1 MRSYLVRRLLTLPVL
16 LLGIS
21 IISFTLLNLAPGDPA
36 YSILKDRNSGEEP
49 APEDILALRKE
60 LRLDDPV
67 VVRYGRW
74 LLGAVQGDL
83 GVSYRGGQPIMR
95 ELWQRFPAT
104 LMLTGT
110 ALLLATVVGIPL
122 GIGAALRRGSST
134 DGLSRLLALV
144 GAAIPSYVLA
154 LLLILVI
161 GVKLNWL
168 PTIGYGSPKHLI
180 LPAIALAAG
189 SSAQLMRLTR
199 ASMLEVLQQ
208 DYVRTARAKGL
219 NERVVICVHA
229 LKNALLP
236 VVTVLGI
243 NLGHLLGGTVI
254 VESIFSWPGVG
265 KYAVDSIFLR
275 DFPVIQGFVLY
286 MGLIFLLVN
295 LAVDLSYRWLDP
307 RLHFGRQPA

>member
-1 MRSYLVRRLLTLPVL
+1 MQSYLARRLLTLPLL

-36 YSILKDRNSGEEP
+36 YSILRDRQAGEEP
-49 APEDILALRKE
+49 SREDILALRKK

-95 ELWQRFPAT
+95 ELWQRLPAT
-104 LMLTGT
+104 LMLTGA
-110 ALLLATVVGIPL
+110 ALLLAIVVGIPL
-122 GIGAALRRGSST
+122 GIVAAIRRGSLT

-144 GAAIPSYVLA
+144 GAAVPSYVLA
-154 LLLILVI
+154 LLLMLLIA
-161 GVKLNWL
+161 VKLNWL
-168 PTIGYGSPKHLI
+168 PAIGYGSPKHLI

-189 SSAQLMRLTR
+189 SSAQLMRLAR

-219 NERVVICVHA
+219 NERVVIGVHA
-229 LKNALLP
+229 LKNAWLP

-243 NLGHLLGGTVI
+243 TLGHLLGGTVI

-265 KYAVDSIFLR
+265 KYAVDAIFLR
-275 DFPVIQGFVLY
+275 DYPVIQGFVLY

>member
-1 MRSYLVRRLLTLPVL
+1 MQSYLVRRLLTLPVL

-49 APEDILALRKE
+49 APEDILALRKQ

-67 VVRYGRW
+67 VLRYGRW
-74 LLGAVQGDL
+74 LLGAIQGDL
-83 GVSYRGGQPIMR
+83 GVSYRGGQSIMR
-95 ELWQRFPAT
+95 ELGQRLPAT
-104 LMLTGT
+104 LMLAGA
-110 ALLLATVVGIPL
+110 ALLLAIVVGVPL

-134 DGLSRLLALV
+134 DGLSRLLALM
-144 GAAIPSYVLA
+144 GAAVPSYALA
-154 LLLILVI
+154 LLLILLF

-219 NERVVICVHA
+219 NERVVIWVHA

-243 NLGHLLGGTVI
+243 TLGHLLGGTVI
-254 VESIFSWPGVG
+254 VETIFSWQGVG
-265 KYAVDSIFLR
+265 KYAVDAIFLR
-275 DFPVIQGFVLY
+275 DYPVIQGFVLY

-307 RLHFGRQPA
+307 RLHFSRQPA

>member
-1 MRSYLVRRLLTLPVL
+1 L

-67 VVRYGRW
+67 VLRYGRW
-74 LLGAVQGDL
+74 LLGAMQGDL

-110 ALLLATVVGIPL
+110 ALLLAIVVGIPL

-154 LLLILVI
+154 LLLMLVI

-180 LPAIALAAG
+180 LPAITLAAG

-219 NERVVICVHA
+219 NERVVIWVHA